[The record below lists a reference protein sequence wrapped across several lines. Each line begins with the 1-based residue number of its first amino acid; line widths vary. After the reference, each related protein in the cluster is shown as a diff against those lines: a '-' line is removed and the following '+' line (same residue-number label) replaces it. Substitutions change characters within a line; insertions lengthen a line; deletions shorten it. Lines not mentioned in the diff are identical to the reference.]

1 MTRQIAVI
9 KQIKNSNNNIVEP
22 DIGVN
27 EAIMLLECA
36 KVKKMILKERIT
48 ENEYLDLNNLSVNWT
63 NAIYY
68 MEDISAIKNNKV
80 RMNIE
85 NARYLIAKRCCNKNM
100 FSYAYNLKY
109 SDAFRGIVKEACGL
123 KPLVHV
129 EGDKLP
135 KDTQVTLDTLYNDI
149 CKGLA
154 EITIYGEK

>member
-68 MEDISAIKNNKV
+68 MEV
-80 RMNIE
+80 M
-85 NARYLIAKRCCNKNM
+85 
-100 FSYAYNLKY
+100 
-109 SDAFRGIVKEACGL
+109 
-123 KPLVHV
+123 
-129 EGDKLP
+129 
-135 KDTQVTLDTLYNDI
+135 
-149 CKGLA
+149 
-154 EITIYGEK
+154 